1 MEPKPLSNAPYE
13 NRIHRQKENVPKR
26 DPLHLQPARK
36 RLMARE
42 EGNRASCLEERLK
55 PPLFLEF
62 ISNGVTNIHNN
73 HVPLEH
79 YIGQF
84 TAGEMVLFHHDIVP
98 ICANARDDDPRRSI
112 SRQEISVCVPERN
125 TAGTSF

>member
-13 NRIHRQKENVPKR
+13 NRIQRQKENVPKR

-42 EGNRASCLEERLK
+42 EGNRASCLEETLK

-84 TAGEMVLFHHDIVP
+84 TPGEMVLCQHAIVP
-98 ICANARDDDPRRSI
+98 IYANARENDPIRSI
-112 SRQEISVCVPERN
+112 SNQELS
-125 TAGTSF
+125 